1 VIALTLSEIAELVGG
16 AVEPPGSADVV
27 VTAPASVDSRHVVPG
42 GLFVAAVGENV
53 DGHDF
58 VGAALAGGA
67 AASLVT
73 RPVEGPQVVVHDVVA
88 ALGHIARAVVDRL
101 VVDGQLQ
108 VVALTGSSGKTGTKD
123 LLAQTLQGFGTTVAT
138 AENLNNELGVP
149 LTALVADE
157 STRHL
162 VLEMGARVIGDIA
175 YLTEVAPPRIGLV
188 LNVGA
193 AHLGPFGGKEAVGRA
208 KSELVQSLPSAEA
221 GGVAVLNADDEL
233 VAAMAAV
240 TTARVVT
247 FGTSTGADVRAVD
260 VSLDEQSRPSFVLH
274 AGSAAAP
281 GSPAKSVQI
290 AQSVQP
296 VQPVQSAPVSLRVH
310 GAHHVSNALGVAAV
324 ALALGMPLDS
334 IATALSAAKAGS
346 RWRME
351 VTRRPDGVT
360 VVNDAYNANPD
371 SMRAGLEA
379 LVAMARSGEGRTW
392 AVLGEMLELGAASDT
407 EHAEIGRLTRKLG
420 VDRLVVVGLGA
431 RGIHAGAVADGARD
445 GEDSVAVPDSQ
456 TAQSLLR
463 EALRPGD
470 VVLFK
475 SSRDAGLRWL
485 GDAVAEETGA

>member
-1 VIALTLSEIAELVGG
+1 VIALTLGEIAELVGG
-16 AVEPPGSADVV
+16 AVEPRSAADVL
-27 VTAPASVDSRHVVPG
+27 VTAPASVDSRRMVPG

-53 DGHDF
+53 DGHEY
-58 VGAALAGGA
+58 VGAALAAGA

-101 VVDGQLQ
+101 VIDGQLQ

-123 LLAQTLQGFGTTVAT
+123 LLAQTLHEYGTTVAT
-138 AENLNNELGVP
+138 AESLNNELGVP

-193 AHLGPFGGKEAVGRA
+193 AHLGPFGGKEAIGRA
-208 KSELVQSLPSAEA
+208 KSELVQALPSADA

-281 GSPAKSVQI
+281 GSPAE
-290 AQSVQP
+290 
-296 VQPVQSAPVSLRVH
+296 SAAIRLRVH
-310 GAHHVSNALGVAAV
+310 GAHYVSNALGVAAV
-324 ALALGMPLDS
+324 ALALGMSLER
-334 IATALSAAKAGS
+334 IAAALNAAEARS
-346 RWRME
+346 RWRMQ

-379 LVAMARSGEGRTW
+379 LVAMSRSGEGRTW

-420 VDRLVVVGLGA
+420 VDRLVVVGQGA

-485 GDAVAEETGA
+485 GDAVAEELGG

>member
-1 VIALTLSEIAELVGG
+1 VIALTLGEIAELVGG
-16 AVEPPGSADVV
+16 DVEPLSAADVL
-27 VTAPASVDSRHVVPG
+27 VTAPASVDSRRVFPG

-53 DGHDF
+53 DGHDY

-101 VVDGQLQ
+101 VIDGQLQ

-123 LLAQTLQGFGTTVAT
+123 LLAQTLHEFGATVAT

-149 LTALVADE
+149 LTALGADE

-162 VLEMGARVIGDIA
+162 VLEMGARMIGDIA

-193 AHLGPFGGKEAVGRA
+193 AHVGPFGGKEAIGRA
-208 KSELVQSLPSAEA
+208 KSELVQALPSAEA

-240 TTARVVT
+240 TAARVVT

-260 VSLDEQSRPSFVLH
+260 VSLDDQSRPSFVLH

-281 GSPAKSVQI
+281 GSPAESV
-290 AQSVQP
+290 QSVQS
-296 VQPVQSAPVSLRVH
+296 VQVSLRVH
-310 GAHHVSNALGVAAV
+310 GAHHVSNALGAAAV
-324 ALALGMPLDS
+324 ALALGMSLDS
-334 IATALSAAKAGS
+334 IAAALSAAEGRS
-346 RWRME
+346 RWRMQ

-379 LVAMARSGEGRTW
+379 LVAMSRSGEGRTW

-420 VDRLVVVGLGA
+420 VDRLVVVGQGA

-456 TAQSLLR
+456 TAQTLLR

-485 GDAVAEETGA
+485 GDAVAEEIGG

>member
-1 VIALTLSEIAELVGG
+1 MIALTLGEIAELVGG
-16 AVEPPGSADVV
+16 AVEPRSAADVL
-27 VTAPASVDSRHVVPG
+27 VTAPASVDSRRMPPG

-53 DGHDF
+53 DGHDY
-58 VGAALAGGA
+58 VGAALAAGA

-101 VVDGQLQ
+101 VIDGQLQ

-123 LLAQTLQGFGTTVAT
+123 LLAQTLHEYGTTVAT
-138 AENLNNELGVP
+138 AESLNNELGVP

-193 AHLGPFGGKEAVGRA
+193 AHLGPFGGKEAIARA
-208 KSELVQSLPSAEA
+208 KSELVQALPSADA
-221 GGVAVLNADDEL
+221 GGVAVLNADDDL
-233 VAAMAAV
+233 VAAMATV

-247 FGTSTGADVRAVD
+247 FGASTGADVRAVD

-281 GSPAKSVQI
+281 GSPAE
-290 AQSVQP
+290 
-296 VQPVQSAPVSLRVH
+296 SAAISLRMH

-324 ALALGMPLDS
+324 ALALGMSLER
-334 IATALSAAKAGS
+334 IAAALNAAEARS
-346 RWRME
+346 RWRMQ
-351 VTRRPDGVT
+351 VTQRPDGVT

-379 LVAMARSGEGRTW
+379 LVTMSRSGDGRTW

-407 EHAEIGRLTRKLG
+407 EHAEIGRLSRKLG
-420 VDRLVVVGLGA
+420 VDRLVVVGQGA

-485 GDAVAEETGA
+485 GDAVAEELGG

>member
-1 VIALTLSEIAELVGG
+1 VIALTLGEIAELVGG
-16 AVEPPGSADVV
+16 AVEPRSAADVL
-27 VTAPASVDSRHVVPG
+27 VTAPASMDSRRVVPG

-53 DGHDF
+53 DGHDY
-58 VGAALAGGA
+58 VGAALAAGA

-101 VVDGQLQ
+101 VIDGQLQ

-123 LLAQTLQGFGTTVAT
+123 LLAQTLHGFGTTVAT
-138 AENLNNELGVP
+138 AESLNNELGVP
-149 LTALVADE
+149 LTALIADE

-193 AHLGPFGGKEAVGRA
+193 AHLGVFGGKEAIGRA
-208 KSELVQSLPSAEA
+208 KSELVQALPSAGA

-247 FGTSTGADVRAVD
+247 FGTAAGADVRAVD

-281 GSPAKSVQI
+281 GSPAE
-290 AQSVQP
+290 
-296 VQPVQSAPVSLRVH
+296 SAAVSLRVH
-310 GAHHVSNALGVAAV
+310 GAHYVSNALGVAAV
-324 ALALGMPLDS
+324 ALALGMSLER
-334 IATALSAAKAGS
+334 IAAALNAAEARS
-346 RWRME
+346 RWRMQ

-379 LVAMARSGEGRTW
+379 LVAMARPGEGRTW

-407 EHAEIGRLTRKLG
+407 EHAEIGRLTRTLG
-420 VDRLVVVGLGA
+420 VDRLVVVGQGA

-463 EALRPGD
+463 QALRPGD

-485 GDAVAEETGA
+485 GDAVAEELGG

>member
-1 VIALTLSEIAELVGG
+1 
-16 AVEPPGSADVV
+16 
-27 VTAPASVDSRHVVPG
+27 
-42 GLFVAAVGENV
+42 
-53 DGHDF
+53 
-58 VGAALAGGA
+58 
-67 AASLVT
+67 
-73 RPVEGPQVVVHDVVA
+73 
-88 ALGHIARAVVDRL
+88 
-101 VVDGQLQ
+101 
-108 VVALTGSSGKTGTKD
+108 
-123 LLAQTLQGFGTTVAT
+123 
-138 AENLNNELGVP
+138 
-149 LTALVADE
+149 VADE

-188 LNVGA
+188 LNVGT
-193 AHLGPFGGKEAVGRA
+193 AHVGPFGGKEAIGRA

-260 VSLDEQSRPSFVLH
+260 VSLDEQSRPSFVLQ
-274 AGSAAAP
+274 AGSAT
-281 GSPAKSVQI
+281 
-290 AQSVQP
+290 
-296 VQPVQSAPVSLRVH
+296 APVSLRVH

-334 IATALSAAKAGS
+334 IAAALSAAEASS
-346 RWRME
+346 RWRMQ

-420 VDRLVVVGLGA
+420 VDRLVVVGQGA

-463 EALRPGD
+463 AALRPGD

-485 GDAVAEETGA
+485 GDAVAEETGG

>member
-1 VIALTLSEIAELVGG
+1 
-16 AVEPPGSADVV
+16 
-27 VTAPASVDSRHVVPG
+27 
-42 GLFVAAVGENV
+42 
-53 DGHDF
+53 
-58 VGAALAGGA
+58 
-67 AASLVT
+67 
-73 RPVEGPQVVVHDVVA
+73 VHDVVA

-101 VVDGQLQ
+101 VIDGQLQ

-123 LLAQTLQGFGTTVAT
+123 LIAQTLHELGTTVAT

-149 LTALVADE
+149 LTALGADE
-157 STRHL
+157 STRYL

-193 AHLGPFGGKEAVGRA
+193 AHVGPFGGKEAIGRA
-208 KSELVQSLPSAEA
+208 KSELVQALPSAEA

-240 TTARVVT
+240 TAARVVT
-247 FGTSTGADVRAVD
+247 FGTSSGADVRAVD
-260 VSLDEQSRPSFVLH
+260 VSLDDQSRPSFVLH
-274 AGSAAAP
+274 AASSAAP
-281 GSPAKSVQI
+281 GNPADS
-290 AQSVQP
+290 
-296 VQPVQSAPVSLRVH
+296 VQSAAVSLRVH
-310 GAHHVSNALGVAAV
+310 GAHHVSNALGAAAV
-324 ALALGMPLDS
+324 ALALGMSLDS
-334 IATALSAAKAGS
+334 IAAALSAAEGRS
-346 RWRME
+346 RWRMQ

-379 LVAMARSGEGRTW
+379 LVAMSRSGEGRTW

-420 VDRLVVVGLGA
+420 VDRLVVVGQGA

-485 GDAVAEETGA
+485 GDAVAEELGG

>member
-1 VIALTLSEIAELVGG
+1 VIALTLSEIAELAGG

-42 GLFVAAVGENV
+42 GLFVAALGENV

-88 ALGHIARAVVDRL
+88 ALGHVARAVVDRL
-101 VVDGQLQ
+101 VVGQLQ

-162 VLEMGARVIGDIA
+162 VLEMGARAIGDIA

-193 AHLGPFGGKEAVGRA
+193 AHVGPFGGKEAIGRA
-208 KSELVQSLPSAEA
+208 KSELVQSLPAAEA

-247 FGTSTGADVRAVD
+247 FGTSAGADVRAVD

-281 GSPAKSVQI
+281 GSPAE
-290 AQSVQP
+290 
-296 VQPVQSAPVSLRVH
+296 SAPVSLRVH

-334 IATALSAAKAGS
+334 IAAALSAAEASS
-346 RWRME
+346 RWRMQ

-420 VDRLVVVGLGA
+420 VDRLVVVGQGA

-463 EALRPGD
+463 AALRPGD

-485 GDAVAEETGA
+485 GDAVAEETGG

>member
-1 VIALTLSEIAELVGG
+1 MIALTLSEIAELVGG

-88 ALGHIARAVVDRL
+88 ALGHIARVVVDRL
-101 VVDGQLQ
+101 VIDGQLQ
-108 VVALTGSSGKTGTKD
+108 VVALTGSSGKTSTKD
-123 LLAQTLQGFGTTVAT
+123 LLAQTLHGFGTTVAT

-188 LNVGA
+188 LNVGT
-193 AHLGPFGGKEAVGRA
+193 AHVGPFGGKEAIGRA

-260 VSLDEQSRPSFVLH
+260 VSLDEQSRPSFVLQ

-281 GSPAKSVQI
+281 GSPAE
-290 AQSVQP
+290 
-296 VQPVQSAPVSLRVH
+296 SAPVSLRVH

-324 ALALGMPLDS
+324 ALALGMRLDS
-334 IATALSAAKAGS
+334 IAAALSAAEASS
-346 RWRME
+346 RWRMQ

-379 LVAMARSGEGRTW
+379 LVAMAPSGDGRTW
-392 AVLGEMLELGAASDT
+392 AVLGEMLELGAASET

-420 VDRLVVVGLGA
+420 VDRLVVVGQGA

-445 GEDSVAVPDSQ
+445 GEESVAVPDSQ